1 MCLTSIGTISRI
13 TGEKVPKNNILKNND
28 QLFQNSIEEEAKL
41 KTEKKSMKNKYSVT
55 VQEEG
60 SSEISKYNIKVDESK
75 ECGKMKFSPRF
86 FFISVLIFALLTG
99 IGAFLIFNLFLNEFK
114 STDSKIL
121 VMQYI
126 SVVLVS
132 LFPSILAVFFA
143 GKIAK
148 TFAKL
153 ELFKGFINSTVFSNG
168 TSESETSEKEDSQLI
183 KKFCET
189 LVDL

>member
-1 MCLTSIGTISRI
+1 MKEKYFVSI
-13 TGEKVPKNNILKNND
+13 
-28 QLFQNSIEEEAKL
+28 
-41 KTEKKSMKNKYSVT
+41 
-55 VQEEG
+55 QEEG
-60 SSEISKYNIKVDESK
+60 SEKTCKYNVEMEKSK
-75 ECGKMKFSPRF
+75 GLVEVKFSPRF
-86 FFISVLIFALLTG
+86 FFLSVLIFALLVG
-99 IGAFLIFNLFLNEFK
+99 IGVFLILTPFWNEFK

-121 VMQYI
+121 FVQCI
-126 SVVLVS
+126 SVALIS

-168 TSESETSEKEDSQLI
+168 TSESETSEKEGTQLI